1 MIKVDETG
9 EAKVEVEN
17 PQLVEGSRIHIKGV
31 LREVQQGAEEALD
44 RQVGVGPADLPPEE
58 VGLVTRVAVDVQLP
72 GETLRRVEDL
82 LVIKAKAKVPEN

>member
-1 MIKVDETG
+1 MIKVDETK

-17 PQLVEGSRIHIKGV
+17 PQLVEGSRIPIKGV

-44 RQVGVGPADLPPEE
+44 LQVGVGPADLHPEE